1 MNIIKFQDE
10 NKIFEELNSK
20 IKIIINNTNQIKLI

>member
-20 IKIIINNTNQIKLI
+20 IKIIKNNTNQIKLI